1 MSSRFES
8 CCSLP
13 KLSFIQ
19 FNTLRAR
26 FSLLDFAFWFAP
38 LMCSSGY
45 SPGCL
50 WAPYVR
56 YAFDSFNR
64 EITHLSL
71 EFFESRIGPYL
82 PHPSQMQIPAN
93 TGRLCATCSGD
104 GKCRLFGVGNYI
116 NQRLLYPMHQW
127 LASVLSSI
135 PMDGTFNQTA
145 PLDRLRGI
153 DGTVYS
159 LDLKSATDR
168 WPLLLLFELVQ
179 CLFDRSFASSVV
191 NSTLGTNV
199 FDIAFVRKHRNIC
212 FVTGQP
218 LGYYSSW
225 PLFALS
231 HHVLVWYAAEQC
243 YPGQVFRRYAIL
255 GDDIVIADDRVA
267 MTYSALLERLGVS
280 ISLPKSLTSKEGA
293 CEFAKRFRLKR
304 MTVDVSPLSIRK
316 LASVRNPLGWYNF
329 MLSTPVQLRLST
341 QLRLAGFGFKAS
353 SRPASNHGKRCRRLL
368 IMRYYGMLPC
378 TLWLAVAVGYVP
390 RPEVLGRVIDRLRE
404 HFVPKDPITPPDVVF
419 PYPGMRDFLEWS
431 LYQGWMRQYLAYL
444 QWYCA
449 VALDPCVSVDKSTPN
464 RLYSFSAPCFFAV
477 GVDPGS
483 VLDARCLGFLRTTIQ
498 GPNSSPIGT
507 SICLPFFAAG

>member
-38 LMCSSGY
+38 LMCLSGY

-316 LASVRNPLGWYNF
+316 LASV
-329 MLSTPVQLRLST
+329 
-341 QLRLAGFGFKAS
+341 
-353 SRPASNHGKRCRRLL
+353 
-368 IMRYYGMLPC
+368 
-378 TLWLAVAVGYVP
+378 
-390 RPEVLGRVIDRLRE
+390 
-404 HFVPKDPITPPDVVF
+404 
-419 PYPGMRDFLEWS
+419 
-431 LYQGWMRQYLAYL
+431 
-444 QWYCA
+444 
-449 VALDPCVSVDKSTPN
+449 
-464 RLYSFSAPCFFAV
+464 
-477 GVDPGS
+477 
-483 VLDARCLGFLRTTIQ
+483 
-498 GPNSSPIGT
+498 
-507 SICLPFFAAG
+507 

>member
-153 DGTVYS
+153 DG
-159 LDLKSATDR
+159 
-168 WPLLLLFELVQ
+168 
-179 CLFDRSFASSVV
+179 
-191 NSTLGTNV
+191 
-199 FDIAFVRKHRNIC
+199 
-212 FVTGQP
+212 
-218 LGYYSSW
+218 
-225 PLFALS
+225 
-231 HHVLVWYAAEQC
+231 
-243 YPGQVFRRYAIL
+243 
-255 GDDIVIADDRVA
+255 
-267 MTYSALLERLGVS
+267 
-280 ISLPKSLTSKEGA
+280 
-293 CEFAKRFRLKR
+293 
-304 MTVDVSPLSIRK
+304 
-316 LASVRNPLGWYNF
+316 
-329 MLSTPVQLRLST
+329 
-341 QLRLAGFGFKAS
+341 
-353 SRPASNHGKRCRRLL
+353 LL
-368 IMRYYGMLPC
+368 IRSKVC
-378 TLWLAVAVGYVP
+378 H
-390 RPEVLGRVIDRLRE
+390 R
-404 HFVPKDPITPPDVVF
+404 
-419 PYPGMRDFLEWS
+419 
-431 LYQGWMRQYLAYL
+431 
-444 QWYCA
+444 
-449 VALDPCVSVDKSTPN
+449 
-464 RLYSFSAPCFFAV
+464 
-477 GVDPGS
+477 
-483 VLDARCLGFLRTTIQ
+483 
-498 GPNSSPIGT
+498 
-507 SICLPFFAAG
+507 